1 ENDSTDVFVF
11 QKSPPYITH
20 ELREYQIEG
29 VNWLINMHENN
40 INAILADE
48 MGLGKTLQT
57 ITLLGFL
64 KFIKKEKSC
73 NLIIV
78 PKSTLQ
84 NWKNEF
90 TKYMPEYSVKI
101 FHSSS
106 AELKEKSK
114 FLKAKKFDACI
125 TTYEMCLKG
134 KKYLKK
140 INWNY
145 IVIDE
150 AHRIKNE
157 NSILSTIVR
166 ILSCKHRLLLTG
178 TPLQNNIKEL
188 WALLNFVVPDIFYDS
203 EKFENWVLTSG
214 ENEKSIAQLRSVLQ
228 SFFLRREKIDVEKS
242 LAPKKVINL
251 YTSMTDM
258 QRLWYKMVIQKDL
271 TPILGLKEKKVLL
284 MNILMQLRK
293 VCNHPYL
300 FPDAEPGPPYTT
312 DEHLVTNCGKMILL
326 DKLLKKLKSQGSRVL
341 IFSQMSRVL
350 DILEDYC
357 DFREYNFCRI
367 DGSTSSEERINMIE
381 DFNKEN
387 SDKFI
392 FLLTTRAGGLGI
404 NLATADIVILYDTD
418 WNPQIDLQAQ
428 DRAHRIGQKK
438 QVYVYRLITEHTIEE
453 KIVLRSLQKL
463 KLDEILLQKKEKPTK
478 DLNQQELLDILATGV
493 EEIDRKEEIIDD
505 IDSILKKGEE
515 KTRDFESQ
523 LERVN
528 LQDLTIK
535 SNHKYSYCEENVLIN
550 KIVKNIPQQE
560 TKRRKTHFLTKLKPE
575 MPKLPFY

>member
-1 ENDSTDVFVF
+1 
-11 QKSPPYITH
+11 
-20 ELREYQIEG
+20 
-29 VNWLINMHENN
+29 
-40 INAILADE
+40 
-48 MGLGKTLQT
+48 
-57 ITLLGFL
+57 
-64 KFIKKEKSC
+64 
-73 NLIIV
+73 
-78 PKSTLQ
+78 
-84 NWKNEF
+84 
-90 TKYMPEYSVKI
+90 
-101 FHSSS
+101 
-106 AELKEKSK
+106 
-114 FLKAKKFDACI
+114 
-125 TTYEMCLKG
+125 
-134 KKYLKK
+134 
-140 INWNY
+140 
-145 IVIDE
+145 
-150 AHRIKNE
+150 
-157 NSILSTIVR
+157 
-166 ILSCKHRLLLTG
+166 
-178 TPLQNNIKEL
+178 
-188 WALLNFVVPDIFYDS
+188 
-203 EKFENWVLTSG
+203 
-214 ENEKSIAQLRSVLQ
+214 
-228 SFFLRREKIDVEKS
+228 
-242 LAPKKVINL
+242 
-251 YTSMTDM
+251 
-258 QRLWYKMVIQKDL
+258 
-271 TPILGLKEKKVLL
+271 
-284 MNILMQLRK
+284 
-293 VCNHPYL
+293 
-300 FPDAEPGPPYTT
+300 
-312 DEHLVTNCGKMILL
+312 
-326 DKLLKKLKSQGSRVL
+326 SQGSRVL

-523 LERVN
+523 LDRVN

-550 KIVKNIPQQE
+550 KIVKNIP
-560 TKRRKTHFLTKLKPE
+560 
-575 MPKLPFY
+575 